1 MRRSVDNSASPTI
14 NSSSWFFAAHKPL
27 PSRLIAMRRISFVSG
42 RPTYVFQHAQ
52 TERTARRALGNNHP
66 IVLEI
71 GKDLRNSRED
81 LASLGEDSEKAAIMA
96 LAFVA
101 ALAFLAGRRYLRR

>member
-1 MRRSVDNSASPTI
+1 MNYAKTLKFPGATRDDLREVVMT
-14 NSSSWFFAAHKPL
+14 L
-27 PSRLIAMRRISFVSG
+27 EE
-42 RPTYVFQHAQ
+42 
-52 TERTARRALGNNHP
+52 TELTARRALGNNHP

>member
-1 MRRSVDNSASPTI
+1 MRKMIPVAQRVLGESDVTTIKMRWIYAKALYFYAGATLADLRESVTT
-14 NSSSWFFAAHKPL
+14 L
-27 PSRLIAMRRISFVSG
+27 EE
-42 RPTYVFQHAQ
+42 
-52 TERTARRALGNNHP
+52 TERTARRVLGNNHP

-71 GKDLRNSRED
+71 GKDLRNSREA
-81 LASLGEDSEKAAIMA
+81 LANLGEDSDKAALAA